1 MKRFSIIFI
10 VLTLLSCSK
19 EKDEEN
25 DEPCSQTDFYYE
37 LTSCLNGFMYE
48 TGSYWVYQD
57 TSSLQLDSIIVTSWS
72 NRVRFLGGTVCGVAE
87 QAEEIKLNYQ
97 SSLKGVYTLL
107 LQGGEIILNN
117 QILPV
122 CYLASKIDSIDI
134 SGTLYYDVM
143 EISNVNSTGVSFK
156 GYYKEP
162 IGFIRKIE
170 YNSPIDTV
178 TYDLIRYQVSLFSN
192 PF

>member
-1 MKRFSIIFI
+1 MKRFSIIFV

-37 LTSCLNGFMYE
+37 IESCLNGFMYE

-57 TSSLQLDSIIVTSWS
+57 TSSLQLDSIIVTSRS
-72 NRVRFLGGTVCGVAE
+72 NKARFLGGTVCGVPE
-87 QAEEIKLNYQ
+87 QAEEIMLTYQ
-97 SSLKGVYTLL
+97 SSLKGIYTLL
-107 LQGGEIILNN
+107 LQGGGIILNN

-134 SGTLYYDVM
+134 SGTLYYDVV
-143 EISNVNSTGVSFK
+143 EISNLNSGGSFK